1 MKIGRFQVM
10 ATLQAARAYCLG
22 KSLEEA
28 KSFGLN
34 RAIFYAAAK
43 KGFKP
48 KLIKGPSK
56 LAFERMKIPK
66 EKIEKIKET
75 FGIEHIGDEIAYSVE
90 IDGKKYYVIG
100 DEIQTPDKF
109 EKQIERRFGGKWEKA
124 FNEAVEICKSYEKGI
139 LLSQRSFYEIVYK
152 PRRDILSKKWS
163 EEI

>member
-22 KSLEEA
+22 KSIEEA

-48 KLIKGPSK
+48 KLVKGPRK
-56 LAFERMKIPK
+56 VAFERIKIPK

-75 FGIEHIGDEIAYSVE
+75 FGIEHIGDEMAYCVE
-90 IDGKKYYVIG
+90 IEGKKFYVIG
-100 DEIQTPDKF
+100 DEIQTPGDF

-124 FNEAVEICKSYEKGI
+124 FEEAVSICKSYERDI
-139 LLSQRSFYEIVYK
+139 LLSQRSFYELVYK
-152 PRRDILSKKWS
+152 PRRDELAKKWS
-163 EEI
+163 EIF

>member
-43 KGFKP
+43 RGFKTKP
-48 KLIKGPSK
+48 TREPYKLPLEK
-56 LAFERMKIPK
+56 LKIPR
-66 EKIEKIKET
+66 EKIKPTYE
-75 FGIEHIGDEIAYSVE
+75 IDHIGDEMAYVE
-90 IDGKKYYVIG
+90 IEGKKYYVIG
-100 DEIQTPDKF
+100 DEIQTPEKF
-109 EKQIERRFGGKWEKA
+109 EKEIEKRFEGKWEKA
-124 FNEAVEICKSYEKGI
+124 FKEAVEICKSYEKNI
-139 LLSQRSFYEIVYK
+139 LLSQKNFYEMVYK

-163 EEI
+163 EEL